1 MAAPLGSS
9 LNPFT
14 AVRDLKR
21 AKYLLSVVFR
31 YGFEDVV
38 RRLHLPFEPLAQR
51 LSRVRPDLSLSERI
65 RLMVEE
71 LGPTFIKLGQFLSMR
86 PDILPA
92 DLIAE
97 LGKLQD
103 DVPPV
108 DFPRVRTEIERAL
121 GKKIGEVFSAFDEKP
136 FASASI
142 AQVYRARLRGQD
154 RPVVCKV
161 RRPGIEAAVVSDFH
175 LIAFAARQAHERIG
189 ELRHFNLPQA
199 VEEARKALLQELD
212 FEIEKE
218 NIYFY
223 RRLAVDS
230 PEVIMPE
237 VEEEV
242 SGRSL
247 LVMGEVDGL
256 KAARLQGIE
265 LRKKAAG
272 NLVGACFRQ
281 MMIFGFFHA
290 DPHGGNIR
298 FDPEGRVIFF
308 DWGSVGR
315 LSWKMR
321 FKLAEFLEALV
332 GGDPVWAV
340 DCGLALSGDID
351 VENREGLEEEMLI
364 LLDRFRHQAL
374 RNVNIGRA
382 LLQVFEML
390 GRWRIRLNSHYLLVA
405 RTLMDLEGLVRELDP
420 EFDLMANA
428 RSYLLQVN
436 AERLQPGRVWSVL
449 RRNLY
454 QTFGLLE
461 GLPGRLN
468 NIITKLEEGK
478 LTIVYQYTG
487 LDRMMSTLK
496 SAANRLVIGMILSAL
511 LVGSSLV
518 ILARL
523 KPTVVGV
530 SVLGLLGY
538 LIAAVL
544 GLWIIYISY
553 RDR

>member
-1 MAAPLGSS
+1 MVA
-9 LNPFT
+9 PFT

-21 AKYLLSVVFR
+21 AKYILSVVFR

-38 RRLHLPFEPLAQR
+38 RRLHLPFGPLAQR
-51 LSRVRPDLSLSERI
+51 LARVKPDLTPAERL
-65 RLMVEE
+65 RLMLEE

-86 PDILPA
+86 PDILPPEI
-92 DLIAE
+92 IAE
-97 LGKLQD
+97 LEKLQD
-103 DVPPV
+103 EVPPV
-108 DFPRVRTEIERAL
+108 DFSRAKTEVERAL
-121 GKKIGEVFSAFDEKP
+121 GRKIEEVFSVFEEKP
-136 FASASI
+136 LASASV
-142 AQVYRARLRGQD
+142 AQVHRARLQGED

-161 RRPGIEAAVVSDFH
+161 RRPGIEAVVRSDFH
-175 LIAFAARQAHERIG
+175 IIAFVARQAHERIG
-189 ELRHFNLPQA
+189 ELRHYNLPRA
-199 VEEARKALLQELD
+199 VEEARKALSQELD

-218 NIYFY
+218 NILFY

-237 VEEEV
+237 VEEAV
-242 SGRSL
+242 SSRSL

-256 KAARLQGIE
+256 KAAALKGAE
-265 LRKKAAG
+265 LRKKAAA
-272 NLVGACFRQ
+272 NLIRAFFQQ

-290 DPHGGNIR
+290 DPHGGNIY

-332 GGDPVWAV
+332 WGDPVWAV
-340 DCGLALSGDID
+340 DCGLNLSGEIT
-351 VENREGLEEEMLI
+351 VENREGLEEEMLV

-390 GRWRIRLNSHYLLVA
+390 GRYRIRLNPHYLLVA
-405 RTLMDLEGLVRELDP
+405 RALMDLEGLVRELDP

-436 AERLQPGRVWSVL
+436 QERLKPGRIWGVL

-454 QTFGLLE
+454 QTAGLLE

-478 LTIVYQYTG
+478 LTIVHQYTG
-487 LDRMMSTLK
+487 LDPLLFAFK

-511 LVGSSLV
+511 LIGSSLV

-523 KPTVVGV
+523 KPLVFGV

-544 GLWIIYISY
+544 GLGIIFISY